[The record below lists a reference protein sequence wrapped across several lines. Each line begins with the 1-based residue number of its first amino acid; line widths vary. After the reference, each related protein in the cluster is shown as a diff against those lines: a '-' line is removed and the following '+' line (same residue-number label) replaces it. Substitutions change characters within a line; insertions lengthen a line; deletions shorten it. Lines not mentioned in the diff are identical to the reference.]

1 MKFSI
6 YNFLMKTS
14 VKFTYIIILLFFVS
28 IVQAQKTKINFIEND
43 YKLALEL
50 SKTSKKPIFVMVYA
64 TWCPHCNKMKA
75 TVLKDP
81 AVIDFFNA
89 NYINVMMDG
98 ESVTGKDFMKKF
110 KITSFPTFLY
120 L

>member
-1 MKFSI
+1 
-6 YNFLMKTS
+6 MKTPI
-14 VKFTYIIILLFFVS
+14 KYTFIIVFLLFIS
-28 IVQAQKTKINFIEND
+28 AIQAQKAKINFLEND
-43 YKLALEL
+43 YKLALEQ

-81 AVIDFFNA
+81 TVIEFFNT

-98 ESVTGKDFMKKF
+98 ETPTGKDFMKKF
-110 KITSFPTFLY
+110 KVTSFP
-120 L
+120 